1 MRLSVS
7 QITYPGR
14 RVVAM
19 IDVEREFRARGCEV
33 PPRSDLENRIRE
45 LENEVSFLKG
55 KIEGM
60 RSVPLPVPAISDP
73 PSPGQIWEP
82 IRWPSAPS
90 TKKPWEPPYEIT
102 CKISGD
108 VTGSI
113 GLELE

>member
-1 MRLSVS
+1 
-7 QITYPGR
+7 
-14 RVVAM
+14 M
-19 IDVEREFRARGCEV
+19 IDAEREFRKIRGEV
-33 PPRSDLENRIRE
+33 PPRPDLENRIRE
-45 LENEVSFLKG
+45 LENEVVFLKG

-60 RSVPLPVPAISDP
+60 RSVPLPVQPVYEWQRFCP
-73 PSPGQIWEP
+73 PV
-82 IRWPSAPS
+82 PS